1 VPQTTAAPSA
11 EVIIGWWVDAGL
23 PRPERTAVEL
33 VIDRAIRLRP
43 ERDEAWCRGYFGR
56 IAKSPWCRGEVHE
69 HPRCVV
75 WTMGYAIGNERRI
88 EDVLGGKYD
97 AQAKSNA
104 PTKRNEKS
112 KPSTTDSRFYEV
124 PGREAREAREEKKV
138 ATDREGSTE
147 ITEHDTIEAP
157 ADAWEE
163 SPVKQLEGGW

>member
-1 VPQTTAAPSA
+1 VPPTTTAPSA

-23 PRPERTAVEL
+23 PRPDRTAVEL

-75 WTMGYAIGNERRI
+75 WSMGYAIGNERRI

-104 PTKRNEKS
+104 PTKRNAPD
-112 KPSTTDSRFYEV
+112 KPSTDKSRFYEV
-124 PGREAREAREEKKV
+124 RPRDGRAREKANAARK
-138 ATDREGSTE
+138 GSTV
-147 ITEHDTIEAP
+147 ISEHDTIEAP

-163 SPVKQLEGGW
+163 SPVLRLVEGQG